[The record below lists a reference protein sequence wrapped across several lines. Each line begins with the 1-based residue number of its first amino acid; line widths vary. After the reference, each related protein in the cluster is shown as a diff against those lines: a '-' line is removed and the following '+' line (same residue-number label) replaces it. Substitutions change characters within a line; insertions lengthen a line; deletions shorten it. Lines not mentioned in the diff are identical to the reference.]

1 MAPAGYAAVK
11 LRTYFYPDHPSL
23 DPAQQALQI
32 STSAWGDGWST
43 NCSAVGVCGSGY
55 VVFAHAHAR
64 THTHART
71 DVFVSPRSGWRL
83 RGNYMDSGLNIG
95 SVDSYVS
102 LNLTVRL
109 HTPRG
114 GSLIE
119 GCSPALC
126 LMIDGDGGTAEL

>member
-55 VVFAHAHAR
+55 VVFAHAHA
-64 THTHART
+64 HAHA
-71 DVFVSPRSGWRL
+71 
-83 RGNYMDSGLNIG
+83 
-95 SVDSYVS
+95 
-102 LNLTVRL
+102 LT
-109 HTPRG
+109 
-114 GSLIE
+114 
-119 GCSPALC
+119 C
-126 LMIDGDGGTAEL
+126 LFPHVAAGVCGATT